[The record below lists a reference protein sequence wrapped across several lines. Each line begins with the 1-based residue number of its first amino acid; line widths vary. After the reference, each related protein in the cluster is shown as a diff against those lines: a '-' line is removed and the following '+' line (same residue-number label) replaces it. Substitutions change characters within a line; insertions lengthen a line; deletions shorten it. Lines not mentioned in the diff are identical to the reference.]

1 MKNFFFLSTALL
13 ICLSVNGQV
22 SDSTN
27 NETRNIRI
35 YCKAQ
40 DLENVPYFVL
50 VLDKNEIEFDNEK
63 LGLID
68 LGWVENI
75 NVLKDEIAVKKFGSK
90 AEHGAILIKIKDKNL
105 KDLKEKLRTNR
116 W

>member
-1 MKNFFFLSTALL
+1 MAEFFHELNTTGMKIFFFLSITLL

-22 SDSTN
+22 SDSTY

-75 NVLKDEIAVKKFGSK
+75 NVLKEEIA
-90 AEHGAILIKIKDKNL
+90 IKNL
-105 KDLKEKLRTNR
+105 DQKLNTVPY
-116 W
+116 